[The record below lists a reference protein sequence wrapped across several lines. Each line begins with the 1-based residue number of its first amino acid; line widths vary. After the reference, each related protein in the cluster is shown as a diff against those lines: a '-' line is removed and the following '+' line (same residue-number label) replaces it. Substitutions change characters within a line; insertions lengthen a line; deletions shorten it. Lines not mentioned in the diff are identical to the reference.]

1 MKILRLSLTNF
12 RGFTRLDTE
21 IPEGMLILA
30 GDNAQGKTS
39 LLEAIFYFATFTSHH
54 VQNDRQLINFL
65 ALKDPLAVARLVAEF
80 TSHDKHHKME
90 IRLIVEN
97 SPTSSGRLRK
107 EILVDG
113 VKKTVSQALGLF
125 NSVIF
130 LPQMTAIIEDSPD
143 ERRRYLNLAISQV
156 DPHYARALSHYAKA
170 LERRNALLKVLAERG
185 GDQSQLDY
193 WDELLVTSGAEII
206 ALRTNAINE
215 LESATNDIYM
225 HISGGKETVRFQ
237 YIPAYDPAKTSSR
250 QQPLPL
256 QGGSNLHIDSVEE
269 IKKGFLAKLMDIRKE
284 EIIRGVTTIGPHRD
298 EVRFIGNGID
308 LGDFGSRG
316 QIRSLLMA
324 LKLAEV
330 AWMKDKTGEV
340 PVLLL
345 DETMAELDTH
355 RRADLLGYLRQQD
368 QSILTTTDLSM
379 FPRGFAE
386 QALVWKVRLG
396 MLEKE
401 AKTS

>member
-1 MKILRLSLTNF
+1 MTNF
-12 RGFTRLDTE
+12 RGFSRLDTE

-54 VQNDRQLINFL
+54 VQNDRQMINFL
-65 ALKDPLAVARLVAEF
+65 ALKEPLAVTRLVAEF
-80 TSHDKHHKME
+80 SSHSTHHKME

-97 SPTSSGRLRK
+97 TAAASSRLKK

-113 VKKTVSQALGLF
+113 VKKTVSQALGLL
-125 NSVIF
+125 NAVIF
-130 LPQMTAIIEDSPD
+130 LPQMTTIIEDSPD
-143 ERRRYLNLAISQV
+143 ERRRYVNLAISQV
-156 DPHYARALSHYAKA
+156 NPHYARALSQYAKA
-170 LERRNALLKVLAERG
+170 LERRNALLKDISERG
-185 GDQSQLDY
+185 GDHSQLDY
-193 WDELLVTSGAEII
+193 WDELLSSSGSEII
-206 ALRTNAINE
+206 ALRTSAIHE
-215 LESATNDIYM
+215 LEHFANDIYL

-237 YIPAYDPAKTSSR
+237 YIPAYDPTKTSIK
-250 QQPLPL
+250 QQQLAL
-256 QGGSNLHIDSVEE
+256 NTEADFRIKSIED
-269 IKKGFLAKLMDIRKE
+269 IKKGFLEKLVQNRKE
-284 EIIRGVTTIGPHRD
+284 EILRGVTTIGPHRD
-298 EVRFIGNGID
+298 EIRFIGNGID

-330 AWMKDKTGEV
+330 SWMKEKTGEV

-355 RRADLLGYLRQQD
+355 RRADLLSYLRKQD

-379 FPRGFAE
+379 FPKGFAE
-386 QALVWKVRLG
+386 QALVWKVKLG

-401 AKTS
+401 PKAG

>member
-12 RGFTRLDTE
+12 RGFSRLDTE

-54 VQNDRQLINFL
+54 VQNDRQMINFL
-65 ALKDPLAVARLVAEF
+65 ALKEPLAVARLVAEF
-80 TSHDKHHKME
+80 SSHSAHHKME

-97 SPTSSGRLRK
+97 TAAASGRLKK

-113 VKKTVSQALGLF
+113 VRKTVSQALGLF
-125 NSVIF
+125 NAVIF
-130 LPQMTAIIEDSPD
+130 LPQMTTIIEDSPD
-143 ERRRYLNLAISQV
+143 ERRRYVNLAISQV
-156 DPHYARALSHYAKA
+156 NPHYARALSQYAKA
-170 LERRNALLKVLAERG
+170 LERRNALLKDISERG
-185 GDQSQLDY
+185 GDLSQLDY
-193 WDELLVTSGAEII
+193 WDELLVSSGSEII
-206 ALRTNAINE
+206 ALRMSAIHE
-215 LESATNDIYM
+215 LEQFANDIYL

-237 YIPAYDPAKTSSR
+237 YLPAYNPARTSSK
-250 QQPLPL
+250 QQQLPL
-256 QGGSNLHIDSVEE
+256 NTEVDLRAYSVGD
-269 IKKGFLAKLMDIRKE
+269 IKKGFLIQLVENRKE
-284 EIIRGVTTIGPHRD
+284 EILRGVTTIGPHRD
-298 EVRFIGNGID
+298 EIRFIGNGID

-330 AWMKDKTGEV
+330 SWMKEKTGEV

-355 RRADLLGYLRQQD
+355 RRADLLSYLRKQD

-379 FPRGFAE
+379 FPKGFAE
-386 QALVWKVRLG
+386 QALVWKVKLG
-396 MLEKE
+396 MLEKDPK
-401 AKTS
+401 AG